1 MSFTKENTT
10 SEKRI
15 LLILTAHSCIRRPL
29 PDHEEGAYRIVLPP
43 EETGL
48 GKDIILPLVYESGG
62 WHIGDKPLSESNP
75 YYLYTQED
83 EKILLLLSPQIN
95 RLIPTGKV
103 EVCHKMQIN
112 VGCAFKN
119 QIFYSCYSLVE
130 EDHAQILFEDG
141 EYTISNPGHDGLYV
155 NTKAF
160 CGKRRLHI
168 GDCVDLYGLH
178 ILVLKN
184 LLVCVSFCGIFRA
197 VGGGILSNSE
207 HAGKKR
213 EEERE
218 AIWIERRCEQERALH
233 TGEVEVLLPDQPPSE
248 PEQPLILSLGPT
260 LTMALPMLLM
270 AQLGSRLMEG
280 TGSNFY
286 YMSVVMTVCS
296 AFLALFWGLMNH
308 GYGKATRKRKARE
321 QERQYR
327 EYLDGIEK
335 ELLMWEK
342 DNREMLEKKYPP
354 LAQVWGGGDGRAAVL
369 WNRYYRQSDFLFL
382 RIGTGQMPFQVK
394 VKLSGPNKRIVQEK
408 LVKKAQEL
416 AERFAVLKHAPAV
429 IDLYENRQI
438 AIMGNLYSE
447 EVRTVLLQLLIQI
460 AACHCYTEVK
470 IVCFYHKERIVDQ
483 ETAACIKWMSHS
495 WSADKKVRF
504 LAGDDKEAS
513 RILPVLTRELAKG
526 RQDREKGVQIP
537 WYIVAVLNNDLIQ
550 GEILYQYLTDPLEGC
565 PVSTIFAGME
575 AEELPK
581 SCRYFISPKGDEGE
595 ILNLGKDQISRQK
608 INLEGCS
615 SVKAQAYVRRTAGFR
630 VREDAVCTQLPEQ
643 VGFLQLYG
651 CTRVEG
657 LESGRRWSL
666 SRTEERL
673 KVPIGQRAGGNVVNL
688 DVHEKFHGPHGLIA
702 GTTGSGKSELLQT
715 YLLSIAV
722 SFSPADIN
730 FFMIDYKGGGTGNLL
745 KHLPHCAGVI
755 SNLSGKQIKRAMSAI
770 TSENKRRQILLG
782 NYQVNHIDAY
792 AKLYREGKTKK
803 PMPHLILVVDEFAEL
818 KKEEPEFM
826 QEIISLAQVG
836 RSLGV
841 HLILATQKPA
851 GTVDDKIWSNAR
863 FRLCLRV
870 QDRQDSMD
878 MLHNGDA
885 ALLTSPGQ
893 CYLQIGNHEYYELF
907 QTAYCG
913 GSYVEEGEE
922 KTRAALLQNTGEKRK
937 MPKKRVS
944 ETGPSQIQRLVDYI
958 SQTAKQLSYQPAQML
973 WLPELP
979 GRILLSELKDE
990 KAGVREEG
998 PVLILGRCDDP
1009 ENQCQFTL
1017 FHQPAVQ
1024 GHMAVFGG
1032 PATGKSTLLVTLMW
1046 QLCAYFTPEE
1056 VQIAAVDMGQENFGC
1071 FLEMPNCLGVVTK
1084 KEDKD
1089 IFCHHLEVL
1098 FENRKKLL
1106 SGKGYRQYNKSEK
1119 EPLPYVFLVIDNFGS
1134 MKKFLDEEQQE
1145 FLIKLASEGLNLGI
1159 YLILSASGVGEVGGK
1174 LYEKIKTPLAM
1185 EVSDRFLYG
1194 DIFRQYYIPVLPKE
1208 NQKGRGLCK
1217 AEDRILEF
1225 QAALAL
1231 GEQEEHAHFEKI
1243 EEEGRRKAYAAQRQG
1258 MSLPPKFEMI
1268 PQETDYWTAAKRF
1281 DWSRGKIPLGYCL
1294 STGELCAVSPKETV
1308 CFLVSGVERTGR
1320 STLLRCL
1327 IEGALYQ
1334 QYQTVVL
1341 DTGGRLLDSKE
1352 RKKVIYLSEAEEMEQ
1367 LRQEIESR
1375 KKENGITCIFISDMG
1390 SFSAFVYR
1398 SGEEREKRSLF
1409 WEKAAMG
1416 RISGVFLAAIYHPGR
1431 DYEAAGSVFFKEFTA
1446 WQQGIHL
1453 GGNAAAQRALNFDDL
1468 SYTQQNQHEKAGI
1481 GYFKAGVEAAC
1492 RRLLLPDYDRKK
1504 G

>member
-1 MSFTKENTT
+1 MPFTKENTV

-15 LLILTAHSCIRRPL
+15 LLIFTAYVCIRRPL
-29 PDHEEGAYRIVLPP
+29 SDHGEGGHRIVLPP

-48 GKDIILPLVYESGG
+48 GRNIILPLVHENGG
-62 WHIGDKPLSESNP
+62 WHIGNKPLSESNP
-75 YYLYTQED
+75 YYFYTQED
-83 EKILLLLSPQIN
+83 EKLLLLLSPHMN
-95 RLIPTGKV
+95 RLIPAGKV
-103 EVCHKMQIN
+103 AVCDKMQIK

-119 QIFYSCYSLVE
+119 QIFYNCYSLIE
-130 EDHAQILFEDG
+130 EDHAQIFFEDG

-160 CGKRRLHI
+160 RGKMRLHI

-178 ILVLKN
+178 MLILKN

-197 VGGGILSNSE
+197 AGGGILPERGPALSK
-207 HAGKKR
+207 G
-213 EEERE
+213 EEERD
-218 AIWIERRCEQERALH
+218 AVWIERRCEQERALH

-260 LTMALPMLLM
+260 LTMVLPMLLM
-270 AQLGSRLMEG
+270 AQLGSRFMEG

-286 YMSVVMTVCS
+286 YMSVVMTAGS

-308 GYGKATRKRKARE
+308 GYRKAMRKRKARE
-321 QERQYR
+321 LERQYR
-327 EYLDGIEK
+327 EYLDGIET
-335 ELLMWEK
+335 ELLTWEK

-354 LAQVWGGGDGRAAVL
+354 LTRIWGEGDCRAAVL

-394 VKLSGPNKRIVQEK
+394 VKLSGAHKRIVQGK

-416 AERFAVLKHAPAV
+416 AERFAVLKHAPAM

-447 EVRTVLLQLLIQI
+447 EVMDVLLQLLIQI
-460 AACHCYTEVK
+460 AACHCYTEIK
-470 IVCFYHKERIVDQ
+470 TVCFYHKERIVDR
-483 ETAACIKWMSHS
+483 EAAACMKWMSHS

-504 LAGDDKEAS
+504 LAGDDQEAS
-513 RILPVLTRELAKG
+513 RILPVLTKELAKG

-537 WYIVAVLNNDLIQ
+537 WYIVVILNKDLLQ

-581 SCRYFISPKGDEGE
+581 SCRYFISQKEDEGE
-595 ILNLGKDQISRQK
+595 ILNLGKDQITRQK
-608 INLEGCS
+608 ISLEGCS
-615 SVKAQAYVRRTAGFR
+615 REKAQAYVRRTAGFR
-630 VREDAVCTQLPEQ
+630 VREDTVCTQLPEQ
-643 VGFLQLYG
+643 VSFLQLYG

-657 LESGRRWSL
+657 LESGRRWRL

-673 KVPIGQRAGGNVVNL
+673 KVPIGQRAGGNVVSL

-715 YLLSIAV
+715 YLLSVAV

-782 NYQVNHIDAY
+782 NNQVNHIDAY
-792 AKLYREGKTKK
+792 AKLYREGKVKK

-907 QTAYCG
+907 QAAYCG
-913 GSYVEEGEE
+913 GSYAEEGEE
-922 KTRAALLQNTGEKRK
+922 KIRAALLQNTGEKKK
-937 MPKKRVS
+937 MPKKHAA
-944 ETGPSQIQRLVDYI
+944 ETGPSQIERLVDYI
-958 SQTAKQLSYQPAQML
+958 SQTAKQLSYQPAQAL

-979 GRILLSELKDE
+979 GRILLSEWKEE
-990 KAGVREEG
+990 KGGLREEG

-1009 ENQCQFTL
+1009 ENQRQFTL
-1017 FHQPAVQ
+1017 LYRPAVQ

-1046 QLCAYFTPEE
+1046 QLCACFTPEE

-1071 FLEMPNCLGVVTK
+1071 FLEMPNCLGVLEK

-1089 IFCHHLEVL
+1089 IFFHHLEVL
-1098 FENRKKLL
+1098 FEKRKRLL
-1106 SGKGYRQYNKSEK
+1106 SGSSYRQCNKPGK
-1119 EPLPYVFLVIDNFGS
+1119 VPLPYVFLVIDNFGS
-1134 MKKFLDEEQQE
+1134 VKKFLDEKQQE
-1145 FLIKLASEGLNLGI
+1145 FLTKLASEGLNLGI
-1159 YLILSASGVGEVGGK
+1159 YLLLSASGIGEVGGK

-1185 EVSDRFLYG
+1185 EMSDRFLYG
-1194 DIFRQYYIPVLPKE
+1194 DVFRQYYIPVLPKE
-1208 NQKGRGLCK
+1208 GQKGRGLCK
-1217 AEDRILEF
+1217 AEERILEF

-1231 GEQEEHAHFEKI
+1231 KEQEEHAYFEKI
-1243 EEEGRRKAYAAQRQG
+1243 KEEGKRKVYDMQKQG

-1268 PQETDYWTAAKRF
+1268 PRETGYWTAAERF
-1281 DWSRGKIPLGYCL
+1281 DFSGGKLLLGYCL
-1294 STGELCAVSPKETV
+1294 STGELCAVSPEKTF
-1308 CFLVSGVERTGR
+1308 CFLVSGMERTGR
-1320 STLLRCL
+1320 STLLCCL
-1327 IEGALYQ
+1327 IEGALHQ

-1341 DTGGRLLDSKE
+1341 DTGRRLLDFRE
-1352 RKKVIYLSEAEEMEQ
+1352 RKKVVYLSEAEEMER
-1367 LRQEIESR
+1367 LREEMESR
-1375 KKENGITCIFISDMG
+1375 KEENGTTCIFISDMG

-1398 SGEEREKRSLF
+1398 SGEEREKRILF

-1416 RISGVFLAAIYHPGR
+1416 KIGGIFLAAIYHPGR

-1446 WQQGIHL
+1446 WQQGVHL

-1481 GYFKAGVEAAC
+1481 GYFKAGPEAAC